1 MSNRNS
7 LKPTCDCAI
16 DRALHRDENYIFITG
31 AQKQSDSPSG
41 KSYIA
46 YYIRIGVNVNQLIY
60 LFLSITHDLLSP
72 PVFFCNRIS
81 RRNEDTV
88 NSNPLERL

>member
-46 YYIRIGVNVNQLIY
+46 YYIRIGVNVNQLSY
-60 LFLSITHDLLSP
+60 LFLNNSRP
-72 PVFFCNRIS
+72 PLPPFFFCNRIL
-81 RRNEDTV
+81 RRNEDIV